1 MQNED
6 SRVKKEGIFMADR
19 SLKKYTK
26 NETFPKAPLSTY
38 LARKATRYSTK
49 NMWQKMLHFIFT
61 SLSLKLL

>member
-26 NETFPKAPLSTY
+26 NENIS
-38 LARKATRYSTK
+38 
-49 NMWQKMLHFIFT
+49 
-61 SLSLKLL
+61 